1 MQATI
6 VANATNAS
14 IFICNSHQEAEGA
27 IRTLKNSGFDVKKL
41 SLIGKG
47 YHSEE
52 HPVGFYTTGDK
63 VAAWGANGAFWG
75 SIWGILMVPAVFF
88 LPPLGVVAMAG
99 PIVSI
104 LVSAVEGAVL
114 VGGLSAIGAA
124 LSRLGVPKDQVI
136 KYESALKVDKYV
148 LVVHGSLDE
157 IEKAKSILAG
167 MEDATFTAD
176 LV

>member
-1 MQATI
+1 
-6 VANATNAS
+6 
-14 IFICNSHQEAEGA
+14 
-27 IRTLKNSGFDVKKL
+27 
-41 SLIGKG
+41 
-47 YHSEE
+47 
-52 HPVGFYTTGDK
+52 
-63 VAAWGANGAFWG
+63 
-75 SIWGILMVPAVFF
+75 
-88 LPPLGVVAMAG
+88 MAG